1 MAILDDLINKAVV
14 AGKSLVFPEGQDP
27 RVVQAANK
35 TIELGIAKSV
45 TVLGSKEEI
54 DNSCK
59 EANLKDRLFIALDH
73 QKADNFEEYVDKLCE
88 LRASKGKE
96 MPKDKAAA
104 IMKDRLYYG
113 AMMTKLGA
121 VDGFVGGSIAS
132 TGDMLRSAFMIIGCA
147 PNISKVSSSFLME
160 LSKPTISG
168 DNTLLFADCA
178 VNPDPDAETLVDI
191 GLATANTHRAFIGT
205 TPRVAF
211 LCFSTKGSGGGH
223 PLVQKVIK
231 ATEIMK
237 QKIKDENLDI
247 IFDGELQA
255 DAAIVP
261 KIAASKS
268 PDSDLKGTAN
278 VLVFPDLNVGNIC
291 YKIMQRIGG
300 AAAIGPVLQGLAMP
314 VNDLSRGCSVD
325 DIVGVAA
332 ITVCQSLGK

>member
-1 MAILDDLINKAVV
+1 MAILDNLINKAVV

-27 RVVQAANK
+27 RVVLAANK
-35 TIELGIAKSV
+35 VIELGIAKSV
-45 TVLGSKEEI
+45 TVLGTEKEI
-54 DNSCK
+54 ANSCK
-59 EANLKDRLFIALDH
+59 EAKLSDRHFIALDH
-73 QKADNFEEYVDKLCE
+73 AKADRLDGYVQNLYQMME
-88 LRASKGKE
+88 AKGKVFS
-96 MPKDKAAA
+96 MDKAAT

-113 AMMTKLGA
+113 AMMTKVDE

-132 TGDMLRSAFMIIGCA
+132 TGDMLRSAFTVIGCDKS
-147 PNISKVSSSFLME
+147 IKRVSSSFLME
-160 LSKPTISG
+160 LAHPTPSG
-168 DNTLLFADCA
+168 DNALFFADCA

-191 GLATANTHRAFIGT
+191 GLATAQTHRAFIGT
-205 TPRVAF
+205 TPRVSF

-223 PLVQKVIK
+223 PLVQKVID

-237 QKIKDENLDI
+237 QRIKDENIDI

-261 KIAASKS
+261 KIAMSKS
-268 PDSDLKGTAN
+268 PDSDLKGMAN

-291 YKIMQRIGG
+291 YKLMQRIGG
-300 AAAIGPVLQGLAMP
+300 AVAIGPVLQGLAKP

-332 ITVCQSLGK
+332 ITACQAMKE